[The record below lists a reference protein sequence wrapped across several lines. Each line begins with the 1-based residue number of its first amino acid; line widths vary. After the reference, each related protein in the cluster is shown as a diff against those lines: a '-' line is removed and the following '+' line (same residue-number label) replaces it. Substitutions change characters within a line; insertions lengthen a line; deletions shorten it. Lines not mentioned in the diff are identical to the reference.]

1 VDSEGLRT
9 RLATH
14 ADVPA
19 VVETL
24 GLAFYDEELL
34 LDSGLWADAPH
45 SRVVVARFL
54 RLRALRVDPIRALRI
69 D

>member
-24 GLAFYDEELL
+24 GLAFYDDPTWSQGE
-34 LDSGLWADAPH
+34 ADATAE
-45 SRVVVARFL
+45 SSSQGGGARMF
-54 RLRALRVDPIRALRI
+54 RL
-69 D
+69 